1 MSYPFSLKEVSKMFD
16 IPITTLRYWER
27 QGLIHLQRNDGNNY
41 KEFFF
46 DDLSYVC
53 DMDIYHNLGWNKSE
67 LEDLYSMDF
76 SQIEQTLRASDLR
89 IQEEIEKLQAMR
101 TRIEKRRAVLDR
113 IQELAM
119 RPYSESKL
127 GMEKIVSTPN
137 DKEALIKYGKPLL
150 TEFVAMISLTGD
162 QETLEYGFSV
172 PKDFSYGK
180 VLLQKGRTDA
190 SYVVFLLKA
199 PAKELVFPY
208 KIESLR
214 PYIEPHVR
222 NIARLYSKPKELL
235 CHFLLTAYDEEFQ
248 GPCFYNEVYAQL

>member
-67 LEDLYSMDF
+67 LEDFCIPWIFRKSSRPF
-76 SQIEQTLRASDLR
+76 RASDLR

-119 RPYSESKL
+119 RPYSESRTGNGKRSFPRP
-127 GMEKIVSTPN
+127 M
-137 DKEALIKYGKPLL
+137 IKRRSSSMANP
-150 TEFVAMISLTGD
+150 F
-162 QETLEYGFSV
+162 
-172 PKDFSYGK
+172 
-180 VLLQKGRTDA
+180 
-190 SYVVFLLKA
+190 
-199 PAKELVFPY
+199 
-208 KIESLR
+208 
-214 PYIEPHVR
+214 
-222 NIARLYSKPKELL
+222 
-235 CHFLLTAYDEEFQ
+235 
-248 GPCFYNEVYAQL
+248 